1 MIAQRPLLSLL
12 PWVDC
17 CKIAISLIDLASARF
32 RGQKRI
38 NRLVRTVI
46 IVAMNRISECILFLP
61 LLAVVTTIRCHAQH
75 MNEKDSP
82 CPNAVTTLDMA
93 QCFSK
98 AKALSDEKLAAL
110 YKKLLSKLDGDD
122 ADRLVKVQRVW
133 TEYREANCSAERAL
147 YQGGSAAPV
156 VYAACMEAMTRART
170 EELQQTYVV
179 RLKD

>member
-1 MIAQRPLLSLL
+1 
-12 PWVDC
+12 
-17 CKIAISLIDLASARF
+17 
-32 RGQKRI
+32 
-38 NRLVRTVI
+38 
-46 IVAMNRISECILFLP
+46 MNRISGCRLLLP
-61 LLAVVTTIRCHAQH
+61 LLAMVVPIHCHAQH

-98 AKALSDEKLAAL
+98 AKALSDEELTAV

-122 ADRLVKVQRVW
+122 ANRLAKVQQLW
-133 TEYREANCSAERAL
+133 IEYREANCSAECAL

-156 VYAACMEAMTRART
+156 VYVACMDAMTRART
-170 EELQQTYVV
+170 EELRQTYTA

>member
-1 MIAQRPLLSLL
+1 MTL
-12 PWVDC
+12 
-17 CKIAISLIDLASARF
+17 
-32 RGQKRI
+32 
-38 NRLVRTVI
+38 
-46 IVAMNRISECILFLP
+46 ISECILLFP
-61 LLAVVTTIRCHAQH
+61 LLAVAVTPIRCHAQH

-98 AKALSDEKLAAL
+98 AKASSDEKLTAL
-110 YKKLLSKLDGDD
+110 YKRVLSKLDGDD
-122 ADRLVKVQRVW
+122 ADRLVNVQRVW
-133 TEYREANCSAERAL
+133 AEYREANCSAERVL

-156 VYAACMEAMTRART
+156 VYVACMEALTKART